1 MIVELGTEENLVVN
15 NQKHKVYVSLSIS
28 LNNAPWTFDVL
39 KTSMVA
45 LEALL
50 LWQIFVVSTNTSSTE
65 TL

>member
-15 NQKHKVYVSLSIS
+15 NQEHGVYVSLSIV

-45 LEALL
+45 LEALI
-50 LWQIFVVSTNTSSTE
+50 LWKIFV
-65 TL
+65 